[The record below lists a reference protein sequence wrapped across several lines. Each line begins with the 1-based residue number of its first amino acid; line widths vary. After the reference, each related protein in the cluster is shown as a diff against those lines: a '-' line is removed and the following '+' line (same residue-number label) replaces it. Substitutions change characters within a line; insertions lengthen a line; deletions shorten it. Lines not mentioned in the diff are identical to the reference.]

1 MTANGPGIRHGS
13 RWPWSAAQPAVLGV
27 AMMLAAAPLSARAE
41 LGGQYSSVMSDGARM
56 QAKVKSV
63 SATNFTIHNLS
74 LSNGGEVRQFSRP
87 DGTVF
92 AVAWN
97 GPGRPDLQQ
106 LLGRRFEVVQAE
118 NAPPKGRFRRH
129 VLAVQRPDFVVR
141 TGGHPGAFFGVAY
154 LPQALPA
161 GTSSKDLH

>member
-1 MTANGPGIRHGS
+1 
-13 RWPWSAAQPAVLGV
+13 
-27 AMMLAAAPLSARAE
+27 MMLAAAPLSARAE

-63 SATNFTIHNLS
+63 SATNFTIHHLS
-74 LSNGGEVRQFSRP
+74 LPNGGEVRQFSRP

-141 TGGHPGAFFGVAY
+141 TGGHPGAFFGVAF
-154 LPQALPA
+154 LPQALPS